1 MGRKPRRAPQNIPDS
16 LPPRDE
22 GTDVEPDEVRR
33 TDEPGT
39 ISPDS
44 PPQSEEEERSAA
56 GGGKGKIDTR
66 REIAKVD
73 SAVRS

>member
-22 GTDVEPDEVRR
+22 GTDVDPDNVRR
-33 TDEPGT
+33 TDEPQT
-39 ISPDS
+39 IAPDS
-44 PPQSEEEERSAA
+44 PPESEEEERLAA
-56 GGGKGKIDTR
+56 L